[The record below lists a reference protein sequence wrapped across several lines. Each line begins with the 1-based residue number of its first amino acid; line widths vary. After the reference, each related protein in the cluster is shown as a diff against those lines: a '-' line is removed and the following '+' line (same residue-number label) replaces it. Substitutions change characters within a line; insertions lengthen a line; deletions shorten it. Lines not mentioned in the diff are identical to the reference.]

1 MRLHRLHLRN
11 FRQFRSETVE
21 FALGEDRN
29 VTVIHGQNGSGKTTL
44 KNAFLWVLYDETDF
58 NLRPD
63 ELASQGALAEV
74 GKGETVPVEAT
85 LEFEHEDVTYE
96 LSRRR
101 DYQKQAPEDYL
112 GEVVDEDLAL
122 SYRAPGGDRGSR
134 GNPQRA
140 IEQILPERLCDLF
153 FFDGEYITKL
163 SEGRSQAEVQE
174 AIRNVMGLTII
185 ERSIRHLGDVEG
197 RFEAEVKEHADTELS
212 NLLDERRNLRAS
224 VDDLEGSIETKE
236 DSRERLRGEVEE
248 IDTRLQGIEEAADL
262 QEERKALEA
271 ERERIEGRIEEIG
284 RDLDSELSKRGHLP
298 FAMPAI
304 EATAKDLDDLR
315 ERGEIPS
322 EVSNQ
327 FVERLL
333 SSGECICGRPLEE
346 GTHPYESVASY
357 RSDAAANGIDRA
369 AIRIVSHLTN
379 VRDERRAY
387 LENVDSLL
395 EDRAALRD
403 ELTSVEE
410 RLDEIGGELEDMNLA
425 DPETGETPS
434 ELQRARE
441 RKLDEREQLNRDI
454 GRLENELEDERE
466 RLESTDERI
475 DEARQEESVAELAR
489 RRMQATAAVQGQL
502 QASFEGLQDRVREW
516 SNTLVSETFDEIATK
531 GYDAEIT
538 DEFELRIRDRLQSE
552 YLEVDKS
559 RGERQV
565 ASLTFIGSLVQI
577 ARERYESDT
586 ETEYFSGGIYPI
598 VMDSPFGALD
608 DEHRRTVSHT
618 IPRMAEQV
626 VVLVTDSQW
635 RGPVASELDEV
646 ADRQY
651 RLEFDPGDREN
662 TYPRTRV
669 VDETKTTGEI
679 RR

>member
-21 FALGEDRN
+21 FVLGDDRN
-29 VTVIHGQNGSGKTTL
+29 VTVIYGQNGSGKTTL

-63 ELASQGALAEV
+63 KLASQGALAEV

-101 DYQKQAPEDYL
+101 DYQKQAPDDYL

-122 SYRAPGGDRGSR
+122 SYRTTDGDRGSR

-140 IEQILPERLCDLF
+140 IEQVLPERLCDLF
-153 FFDGEYITKL
+153 FFDGEYITNL
-163 SEGRSQAEVQE
+163 SEGRSQDEVQE

-197 RFEAEVKEHADTELS
+197 RFESEVKEHADTELS
-212 NLLDERRNLRAS
+212 NLLDERRDHRAR
-224 VDDLEGSIETKE
+224 VEDLEGSIEAKE
-236 DSRERLRGEVEE
+236 ESRERLREEVEG
-248 IDTRLQGIEEAADL
+248 IDNRLQGIEEAADL
-262 QEERKALEA
+262 QEEREALEA

-333 SSGECICGRPLEE
+333 SSGECICGRSLEE

-395 EDRAALRD
+395 GDRAALRD

-410 RLDEIGGELEDMNLA
+410 RLDEIGGELEDMDLA

-434 ELQRARE
+434 ELQRARA

-466 RLESTDERI
+466 RLESTDEHI

-538 DEFELRIRDRLQSE
+538 DEFELRIRDRLRGE

-577 ARERYESDT
+577 ARERYESDK

-608 DEHRRTVSHT
+608 DEHRRTVSHA

-662 TYPRTRV
+662 TYPRTRI
-669 VDETKTTGEI
+669 VDETKTAGEI